1 MILILCLIVFVI
13 VATFALVCMAICMY
27 IDDIKD
33 TVYNFKNNKGTV
45 YNFKN
50 KKGD

>member
-13 VATFALVCMAICMY
+13 VAAFALVYMAICMY

-33 TVYNFKNNKGTV
+33 IIYNLKNNKDIVYNLKNNKGE
-45 YNFKN
+45 
-50 KKGD
+50 